1 MSKRALK
8 KYLKELDK
16 EDLEEQIIDL
26 YERLDEVKVF
36 YNFVFNPNE
45 RKLIENAK
53 IKISRE
59 YFPENRRKRAK
70 ARRSVAQKF
79 IKHFKKLGVD
89 PIKTSDLMLYNIE
102 IAQTFSKDRSN
113 INEAFYKSIYKSYE
127 EAVMYILQN
136 GIINEFENRIVKIAL
151 QSEDQDWPNS
161 YLFLKLSSQFD

>member
-16 EDLEEQIIDL
+16 EDLEEQIMDL

-53 IKISRE
+53 VKIGKE
-59 YFPENRRKRAK
+59 YFPENRRKRPK
-70 ARRSVAQKF
+70 ARRSIAQKL

-89 PIKTSDLMLYNIE
+89 PIKTADLMLYNIE
-102 IAQTFSKDRSN
+102 IAQTYAEDRSK
-113 INEAFYKSIYKSYE
+113 IKDAFYKSMFKSYE
-127 EAVMYILQN
+127 EAVKYILEN
-136 GIINEFENRIVKIAL
+136 GLSIDFESRIIKISL
-151 QSEDQDWPNS
+151 HTETQDWPNS
-161 YLFLKLSSQFD
+161 YLFLKVSSQFD

>member
-53 IKISRE
+53 VKISKE
-59 YFPENRRKRAK
+59 YFPENRRKRPK

-79 IKHFKKLGVD
+79 IKHFKELGVD
-89 PIKTSDLMLYNIE
+89 PIKTADLMLYNIE
-102 IAQTFSKDRSN
+102 IAQAFS
-113 INEAFYKSIYKSYE
+113 E
-127 EAVMYILQN
+127 EAVKYILQN
-136 GIINEFENRIVKIAL
+136 GIINEFEDRIVKIAL
-151 QSEDQDWPNS
+151 QSESQDWPNS
-161 YLFLKLSSQFD
+161 YLFLKLSSQFDEV

>member
-53 IKISRE
+53 VKISKE
-59 YFPENRRKRAK
+59 YFPENRRKRPK
-70 ARRSVAQKF
+70 AR
-79 IKHFKKLGVD
+79 
-89 PIKTSDLMLYNIE
+89 PY
-102 IAQTFSKDRSN
+102 KDGR
-113 INEAFYKSIYKSYE
+113 
-127 EAVMYILQN
+127 
-136 GIINEFENRIVKIAL
+136 
-151 QSEDQDWPNS
+151 
-161 YLFLKLSSQFD
+161 FDVV

>member
-16 EDLEEQIIDL
+16 EDLEEQIMDL

-53 IKISRE
+53 VKIGKE
-59 YFPENRRKRAK
+59 YFPENRRKRPK
-70 ARRSVAQKF
+70 ARRSIAQKL

-89 PIKTSDLMLYNIE
+89 PITTADLMLYNIE
-102 IAQTFSKDRSN
+102 IAQTYAEDRSK
-113 INEAFYKSIYKSYE
+113 IKDAFYKSMFKSYE
-127 EAVMYILQN
+127 EAVKYILEN
-136 GIINEFENRIVKIAL
+136 GLSIDFESRIIKIAL
-151 QSEDQDWPNS
+151 HTETQDWPNS
-161 YLFLKLSSQFD
+161 YLFLKVSSQFD

>member
-16 EDLEEQIIDL
+16 EDLEEQIMDL

-53 IKISRE
+53 VKIGKE
-59 YFPENRRKRAK
+59 YFPENRRKRPK
-70 ARRSVAQKF
+70 ARRSIAQKL

-89 PIKTSDLMLYNIE
+89 PIKTADLMLYNIE
-102 IAQTFSKDRSN
+102 IAQTFAEDRSK
-113 INEAFYKSIYKSYE
+113 IKDAFYKSMFKSYE
-127 EAVMYILQN
+127 EAVKFILQN
-136 GIINEFENRIVKIAL
+136 GLATDFESRIIKIAL
-151 QSEDQDWPNS
+151 HTETQDWPNS
-161 YLFLKLSSQFD
+161 YLFLKVSSQFD